1 MSLRQEKGL
10 GNDIILL
17 DHKAR
22 SSAALLARRIIR
34 LAIDG
39 VIPRDA
45 AISMI
50 RNLGIELSSM
60 DNPSRYAQVEDGEEK
75 VDNEEE
81 RVKESIVRVHNNE
94 EVVMEHYIG
103 EKVIQRWFRHG

>member
-50 RNLGIELSSM
+50 RKQ
-60 DNPSRYAQVEDGEEK
+60 A
-75 VDNEEE
+75 
-81 RVKESIVRVHNNE
+81 
-94 EVVMEHYIG
+94 
-103 EKVIQRWFRHG
+103 

>member
-22 SSAALLARRIIR
+22 SSAALLARRIIK
-34 LAIDG
+34 LTIDG
-39 VIPRDA
+39 AIPRDA

-50 RNLGIELSSM
+50 RNLGIELSTM
-60 DNPSRYAQVEDGEEK
+60 DNPSRYAKVEDDQEE
-75 VDNEEE
+75 VGNEEE
-81 RVKESIVRVHNNE
+81 RVRESIVRVHNNE

-103 EKVIQRWFRHG
+103 EKVIQRWFRRG